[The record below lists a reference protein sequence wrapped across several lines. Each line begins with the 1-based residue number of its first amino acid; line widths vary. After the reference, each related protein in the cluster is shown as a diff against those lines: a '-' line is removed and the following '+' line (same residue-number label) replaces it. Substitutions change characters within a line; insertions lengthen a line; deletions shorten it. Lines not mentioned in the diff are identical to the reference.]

1 MSTHKKTTEDKLD
14 SILDSEHFDIV
25 FEKEETQKC
34 VVTLSKFV
42 EFEFVYSKLLSTL
55 RDLPHNCTS
64 VELRLSNFGGETHS
78 CIELF
83 NAFKDCPVPVDVII
97 TAPSYSC
104 GAILALCG
112 DSLTLNKGTFL
123 MFHNYST
130 SEHGK
135 GGEVTLAVTH
145 WAEYSKNY
153 DHEILSPF
161 LTKKEVERINND
173 NDLYIN
179 WNDTNLKT
187 RIKRHFKLRVGK

>member
-1 MSTHKKTTEDKLD
+1 MVTTKVAEKED

-25 FEKEETQKC
+25 FEKEESQKC

-42 EFEFVYSKLLSTL
+42 EFDFVYAKLLSTL
-55 RDLPHNCTS
+55 RALPHNCTS

-83 NAFKDCPVPVDVII
+83 NAFKDCPVPVNVII

-112 DSLTLNKGTFL
+112 DTLTLNKGTFL

-135 GGEVTLAVTH
+135 GGEVTLAVNH
-145 WAEYSKNY
+145 WAEYSKKY
-153 DHEILSPF
+153 DYEILHPF
-161 LTKKEVERINND
+161 LTAKEIERINSD
-173 NDLYIN
+173 NDVYIN
-179 WNDTNLKT
+179 WDDKNLQT
-187 RIKRHFKLRVGK
+187 RIRRHFNSKKGK